1 MKKKIKFWVNLWIV
15 GMSGGII
22 FLLFVAI
29 GRIKIRGW
37 KNIKSASTRRGK
49 LIVSNHPSLCEPVV
63 LPFLL
68 LLEALS
74 DKKGVPISV
83 ADKINYYQK
92 PWFAPF
98 RIFCLPIERGNPK
111 EELKA
116 VGEMIKL
123 LREGKSLILYP
134 ESGRTFKGKDFKVS
148 PSGKRIR
155 RFPHGIR
162 KLFTETE
169 AVIVPIWTEGGEK
182 IFPNQPSFPR
192 FPHILF
198 PRLWKS
204 MTIVI
209 GEPIQLESAGGKNNG
224 ASKNEIVEKIEDILL
239 SLGDSAR

>member
-1 MKKKIKFWVNLWIV
+1 MEKKIKFWVNLWIV

-68 LLEALS
+68 LSEALS
-74 DKKGVPISV
+74 GRVPISV

-92 PWFAPF
+92 QWFAPI
-98 RIFCLPIERGNPK
+98 RIFCLPIERGNSK

-116 VGEMIKL
+116 VGEMIGL
-123 LREGKSLILYP
+123 LERGETLILYP

-148 PSGKRIR
+148 LSGKRIR

-169 AVIVPIWTEGGEK
+169 AVIVPVWTEGREN
-182 IFPNQPSFPR
+182 IFPNQLSFPR
-192 FPHILF
+192 FPCIPF
-198 PRLWKS
+198 PRLGRS
-204 MTIVI
+204 MTIAS